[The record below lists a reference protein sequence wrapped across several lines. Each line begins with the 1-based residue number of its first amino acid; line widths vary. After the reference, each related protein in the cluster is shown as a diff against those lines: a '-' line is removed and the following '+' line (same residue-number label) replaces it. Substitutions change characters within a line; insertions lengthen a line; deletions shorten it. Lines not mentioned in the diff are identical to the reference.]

1 VAIRATTSRPAYA
14 LGRHYLYNE
23 EIPRG
28 QQVLRSHGML
38 LDVPRL
44 PTASVI
50 DGRVSKEEWNHAAY
64 TDSFGQLSSQHEAAL
79 PTDLR
84 TELYLG

>member
-1 VAIRATTSRPAYA
+1 
-14 LGRHYLYNE
+14 
-23 EIPRG
+23 
-28 QQVLRSHGML
+28 ML